1 MLSRVALRA
10 ARLSAFK
17 PATAAFHTG
26 AIRQKEEKQG
36 EVAAAPAASA
46 DGFLQRYGLDDPL
59 IAFPIA
65 AAISIPAISNGWYEL
80 GAETQLACCFALFC
94 TSAYKFGGEAIGSY
108 FETRANAILAEQNAV
123 EDANLEL
130 AKETLKA
137 HEAILTIKKDIDTLG
152 QAHEEALALMCQV
165 QNAKLR
171 HKTRE
176 TFVKNLEAIYQL
188 EQSYNQELQEAMV
201 ASATAAVRKT
211 MASGKKEIKAEAFKL
226 ALDILSEKE
235 VDESKPDP
243 VAAAFGKELRTFA
256 EHLEAQQGTVVKLTE
271 AEQKE
276 LEAGLDA
283 FFKKIEVHADDLKAP
298 TEVKVE
304 LL

>member
-1 MLSRVALRA
+1 M
-10 ARLSAFK
+10 
-17 PATAAFHTG
+17 
-26 AIRQKEEKQG
+26 
-36 EVAAAPAASA
+36 
-46 DGFLQRYGLDDPL
+46 
-59 IAFPIA
+59 
-65 AAISIPAISNGWYEL
+65 
-80 GAETQLACCFALFC
+80 
-94 TSAYKFGGEAIGSY
+94 GS
-108 FETRANAILAEQNAV
+108 EQNAV
-123 EDANLEL
+123 EDANLAL

-137 HEAILTIKKDIDTLG
+137 HESILTIKKDIATLG
-152 QAHEEALALMCQV
+152 VAHEEALALLCQV

-171 HKTRE
+171 HKTRD

-211 MASGKKEIKAEAFKL
+211 LSAGKKEVKAEAFQL
-226 ALDILSEKE
+226 ALDILSEKAI
-235 VDESKPDP
+235 DETKPDA
-243 VAAAFGKELRTFA
+243 VAAAFGKELRAFA

-283 FFKKIEVHADDLKAP
+283 FFKKIEVHAEVKAP